1 MQKSTPAALRA
12 TQTALPDPP
21 IALIANG
28 FATQPVT
35 EAVLAAVKAGV
46 RWVHLRDHEAA
57 PERFHRKAEALA
69 ARVRSVHPTTTL
81 TVNTRLRTAR
91 MLGAGLHTGWRGP
104 RPEAIAA
111 PIPRPL
117 GYSAHH
123 MLELPP
129 VRRRVVDYVT
139 YSPIFPTSSKPGHP
153 GTGGDAL
160 RRFGRQAGVPVLAL
174 GGLTPERVASC
185 RRAGAAG
192 IAVLSGIVHADD
204 PALAAQAYLQAW
216 SEAA

>member
-1 MQKSTPAALRA
+1 MNKSKPTALRA
-12 TQTALPDPP
+12 TQTALPRPP

-28 FATQPVT
+28 FATQLVI
-35 EAVLAAVKAGV
+35 EAVLAAVKAGL

-57 PERFHRKAEALA
+57 PERFQCEAKALA
-69 ARVRSVHPTTTL
+69 ARVRSVHPATTL

-91 MLGAGLHTGWRGP
+91 TLGAGLHTGWRGP

-123 MLELPP
+123 VLELPP
-129 VRRRVVDYVT
+129 ARRRVVDYVT

-153 GTGGDAL
+153 GTGVDAL

-174 GGLTPERVASC
+174 GGLTPERVAPC

-192 IAVLSGIVHADD
+192 IAVLSGIVHADN
-204 PALAAQAYLQAW
+204 PTQAARAYQQAW
-216 SEAA
+216 KEAG